1 MMNKT
6 FHLFHQ
12 IALFVFL
19 CGCGGADSHEPSPPT
34 GEKIK
39 LALNLKPGDRKKLT
53 VELDSDSKTQVVG
66 KEMVITMKIVSVMDL
81 EVLEVNAVGEH
92 LIKLT
97 YAKMSMDMDGGP
109 MNMNFDSS
117 DPQGSE
123 SPMAAVL
130 SGIIGQHFTVR
141 MSNTGKTL
149 GFEVAE
155 GMNPLV
161 KQQIEQTMQN
171 FSLGTTFPD
180 FRVDNGDTWKSAI
193 TQDVNAIKFTNISTN
208 TLLDQSNG
216 LVTIGLSGV
225 MEGEMTGTSTGMIK
239 FDLRT
244 GWIDSGELSMDTLL
258 DKPGL
263 EVKSEIKMTFSGK

>member
-1 MMNKT
+1 MNKT
-6 FHLFHQ
+6 FHFFNQ

-19 CGCGGADSHEPSPPT
+19 SGCGGVDTHEASPPT

-39 LALNLKPGDRKKLT
+39 LALNLKPGDRKKIT
-53 VELDSDSKTQVVG
+53 TEVASDSKTLVAD
-66 KEMVITMKIVSVMDL
+66 KEMLITMNIVSVMDA
-81 EVLEVNAVGEH
+81 EVLEVNADGEH

-97 YAKMSMDMDGGP
+97 YEKMSMDMDGGP
-109 MNMNFDSS
+109 MKMSFDSS
-117 DPQGSE
+117 DPQDSE

-141 MSNTGKTL
+141 MSNRGKTL
-149 GFEVAE
+149 GFEIAE

-180 FRVDNGDTWKSAI
+180 FGVDNGDTWKSTN
-193 TQDVNAIKFTNISTN
+193 TQDVNGIKVTNVSTN

-216 LVTIGLSGV
+216 LATIGVSGV
-225 MEGEMTGTSTGMIK
+225 MEGEMTGKSTGMIK

-244 GWIDSGELSMDTLL
+244 GWIDSGELSMNMLMDQA
-258 DKPGL
+258 GV
-263 EVKSEIKMTFSGK
+263 EVKSEVKVTFSGK